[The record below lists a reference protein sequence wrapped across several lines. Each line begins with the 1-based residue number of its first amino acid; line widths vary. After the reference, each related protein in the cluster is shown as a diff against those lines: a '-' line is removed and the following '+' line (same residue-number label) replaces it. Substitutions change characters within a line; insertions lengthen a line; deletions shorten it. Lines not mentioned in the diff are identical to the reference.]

1 LRKRFEDQGVMITAK
16 TPDQFAS
23 HVKAEIIKWTKVVA
37 EAKLEGD

>member
-1 LRKRFEDQGVMITAK
+1 MITSK

-23 HVKAEIIKWTKVVA
+23 HVKAEIAKWTKVVA